1 MVSLEST
8 LKIMPEP
15 SNDLDESY
23 DEDDRVPEQTGIT
36 EALLLQDDGPEIS
49 RRLPY
54 LLVLTCGG
62 AG

>member
-8 LKIMPEP
+8 PNTMPEP

-23 DEDDRVPEQTGIT
+23 DEDDRIPEQMGIT
-36 EALLLQDDGPEIS
+36 EALLLQDDGSVIS